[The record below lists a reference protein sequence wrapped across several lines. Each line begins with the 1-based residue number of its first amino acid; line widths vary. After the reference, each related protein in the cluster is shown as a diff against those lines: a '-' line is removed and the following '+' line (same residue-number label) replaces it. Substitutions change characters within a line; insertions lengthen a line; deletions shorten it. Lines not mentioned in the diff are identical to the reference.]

1 MQPRLLRLLQYQPR
15 NNIRNDR
22 STLSF
27 NHDHRSNGLHDRK
40 ASPLCRFNTIGLQH
54 SAICISLEKQCRT
67 HENECKL
74 GNAQTNCPK
83 THVRCTVQSRPA
95 AFLFGAASQILHIQL
110 LCSFELPKKSG
121 DTTRPASNSNF
132 IRSGLSLSRAL
143 SIAAKDG
150 RPGQPSPSSLWTVS
164 LPCLSVN
171 FFHLASSVQS
181 SVERI
186 SYRYLRRSRI
196 AWRSLMC
203 YRFLSAR
210 VSRPLDGSDQSVTF
224 LRWKAIEAG

>member
-110 LCSFELPKKSG
+110 LCSFELPKKKWG
-121 DTTRPASNSNF
+121 YDQT
-132 IRSGLSLSRAL
+132 
-143 SIAAKDG
+143 
-150 RPGQPSPSSLWTVS
+150 GQQLKLHSFGVEP
-164 LPCLSVN
+164 
-171 FFHLASSVQS
+171 LASSKHS
-181 SVERI
+181 CK
-186 SYRYLRRSRI
+186 RR
-196 AWRSLMC
+196 A
-203 YRFLSAR
+203 
-210 VSRPLDGSDQSVTF
+210 
-224 LRWKAIEAG
+224 AGTALAVVIVDRLLAMPFCQLFPSGQQCAVKR